1 MHLTRMTPPV
11 KTSLPLGGEETMT
24 LTNVVEI
31 VVVAAIVI
39 LAVRFFMKR
48 G

>member
-1 MHLTRMTPPV
+1 
-11 KTSLPLGGEETMT
+11 MT
-24 LTNVVEI
+24 LTTVVEI

-48 G
+48 GWSRSTPIVPFVTARFSTAGA

>member
-1 MHLTRMTPPV
+1 
-11 KTSLPLGGEETMT
+11 MT

>member
-1 MHLTRMTPPV
+1 MTF
-11 KTSLPLGGEETMT
+11 SLPRGR
-24 LTNVVEI
+24 VFVEGISEGIIIDVQESNGI
-31 VVVAAIVI
+31 VVVIY